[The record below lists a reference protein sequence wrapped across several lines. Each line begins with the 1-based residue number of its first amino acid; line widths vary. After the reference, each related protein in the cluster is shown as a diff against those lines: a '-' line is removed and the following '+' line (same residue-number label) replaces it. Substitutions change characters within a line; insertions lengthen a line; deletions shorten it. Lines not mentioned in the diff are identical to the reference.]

1 MSRFPRFGALVVGAL
16 LVSLPAAAIERSEV
30 PDRYKW
36 DLSALYPNEAAWLAA
51 KAGVAKRIPGMSAFQ
66 GHLGDSP
73 DALFRAL
80 SAQMDLDRD
89 LARLY
94 TYASQRSDED
104 VRIARHIAMRDDVQ
118 QMNVTFAAASS
129 FMRPEILALG
139 ADRVRGFIAADERL
153 RPYRPYLEDI
163 LRRAPHTLSPA
174 EEAIVAKAGRL
185 TGAGGTV
192 REVFKNAEMPY
203 PSVRLSDGTTVRLD
217 DAAYTQYR
225 ALASRADRES
235 VFSAF
240 WNGHREY
247 QGTLGAALNA
257 QLQAHIFNRDVRKFE
272 SCLAAATFAGNI
284 PPRVYRQLIADVRAN
299 LPTLHRYLRL
309 RRRMMGLQELRYSDL
324 YAPIVASVDRKYTPE
339 EAMEMTLAAVAP
351 LGRAYVDTLRSAFTS
366 GWMDWMPNTGKASG
380 AYSTGAYGV
389 HPYQLQNFTG
399 LYEEVGTLAHEA
411 GHSMHTF
418 LADRHQPY
426 VTHDYATFVAE
437 VASTLNENL
446 LFHDQLNRT
455 KDKATRLYLLGSYL
469 DNLRGT
475 LFRQTLFAEY
485 ELKIHELAESGETL
499 TGERLSELYLKMV
512 REYYGHAQ
520 GVCRVDPVIAFEWA
534 YIDHFFYNFYVYQYA
549 TSIVAST
556 ALANGI
562 RDEMKLSPPATKKRD
577 AYLAM
582 MAAGSSKYPIDLL
595 KDAGVDMT
603 TSAPFRAAM
612 REMNAVM
619 DEIEKLLR

>member
-1 MSRFPRFGALVVGAL
+1 MPFRRLAGAVLACAVLA
-16 LVSLPAAAIERSEV
+16 SLPAGAEERSAV

-36 DLSALYPNEAAWLAA
+36 DLRDLYPSDAAWTKA
-51 KAGVAKRIPGMSAFQ
+51 KAGLEKRIPSLGAFK

-73 DALFRAL
+73 DALYRAL
-80 SAQMDLDRD
+80 AHQMDLDRD

-94 TYASQRSDED
+94 TYASQQSDQD
-104 VRIARHIAMRDDVQ
+104 ARIAKNLAMRESADQ
-118 QMNVTFAAASS
+118 LNVTYASAAS
-129 FMRPEILALG
+129 FIRPELLALG
-139 ADRVRGFIAADERL
+139 ADKVRSFIASEPRL
-153 RPYRPYLEDI
+153 QPYRPYLEDI
-163 LRRAPHTLSPA
+163 LRRAPHTLTDA

-203 PSVRLSDGTTVRLD
+203 PTITLSDGKAVRLD

-225 ALASRADRES
+225 ALASRTDRES
-235 VFSAF
+235 VFTAF
-240 WNGHREY
+240 WNSHREY
-247 QGTLGAALNA
+247 QATLGAALNA
-257 QLQAHIFNRDVRKFE
+257 QVQAHIFTRDVRKFG
-272 SCLAAATFAGNI
+272 SCLEAATFGGNI
-284 PPRVYRQLIADVRAN
+284 PPRVYTQLIADVRAN
-299 LPTLHRYLRL
+299 LPTLHRYLKL
-309 RRRMMGLQELRYSDL
+309 RQRMMGLKELRYSDL
-324 YAPIVASVDRKYTPE
+324 YAPIVSSVDRKYTPE
-339 EAMEMTLAAVAP
+339 EAMEMTLTAVAP
-351 LGRAYVDTLRSAFTS
+351 LGKAYVDTLKISFTS
-366 GWMDWMPNTGKASG
+366 GWVDWMPNTGKASG
-380 AYSTGAYGV
+380 AYSTGAYDV

-399 LYEEVGTLAHEA
+399 LYEEVGTLAHES

-418 LADRHQPY
+418 LADQHQPY

-446 LFHDQLNRT
+446 LFHSQLDRT
-455 KDKATRLYLLGSYL
+455 QDKPMRLFLLGSYL

-475 LFRQTLFAEY
+475 LFRQALFADY
-485 ELKIHELAESGETL
+485 ELKIHQMAEKGETL
-499 TGERLSELYLKMV
+499 TGEVLTKLYLDMV
-512 REYYGHAQ
+512 REYYGHAR
-520 GVCRVDPVIAFEWA
+520 GVCRVDPVIGYEWA

-562 RDEMKLSPPATKKRD
+562 RDEMKLSPPSTKKRD
-577 AYLAM
+577 LYLAM
-582 MAAGSSKYPIDLL
+582 LSSGSSKYPIDLL

-603 TSAPFRAAM
+603 TSAPFRAAI